1 MNDRVWAVTFRGTE
15 WVERARS
22 GCVVSN
28 TDPRRAAE
36 FTREEAEEAE
46 AVVALAEANGLPG
59 RTIVK
64 HPMSHAGVDTEAA
77 VTPPLQVGERVHVAR
92 WGEGIVESV
101 GSGTVNVRFRDGRVG
116 RFAAFAEHVKR
127 VEPKRQSTTVWRP

>member
-36 FTREEAEEAE
+36 FTREEAE

-64 HPMSHAGVDTEAA
+64 HPMYT
-77 VTPPLQVGERVHVAR
+77 QVWIPR
-92 WGEGIVESV
+92 
-101 GSGTVNVRFRDGRVG
+101 
-116 RFAAFAEHVKR
+116 
-127 VEPKRQSTTVWRP
+127 RP